1 MFYRTAT
8 SNVRQLYFMYR
19 KQRVSSDLARNG
31 STSVS
36 LPPPIP
42 FFLIYF
48 FKLIPFVRCICLL
61 VLSVN
66 ISATVNINASYFER
80 QSSSPSQIQF
90 VWYRTV
96 SHTANNTY
104 IPSPSRSLFL
114 SRPITHPLYPT
125 LSPDITYING
135 ERNEARSSSLLKNY
149 CVLLPRK
156 QYIHTCIV
164 R

>member
-66 ISATVNINASYFER
+66 ISVTVNINASYFER

-104 IPSPSRSLFL
+104 IPSPSRSLFCL
-114 SRPITHPLYPT
+114 VPSPTHSTLPFLPISHTSTVKGMKHAVLRCSRTTAYCFHANNTYTH
-125 LSPDITYING
+125 
-135 ERNEARSSSLLKNY
+135 A
-149 CVLLPRK
+149 
-156 QYIHTCIV
+156 
-164 R
+164 